1 MRSLSFYETVFIA
14 RQDISVPQVEALTE
28 GFTKVIEDHGGK
40 VTKSE
45 QWGLRPFA
53 FRIRKHRKGYYVLL
67 NMDAAAAGLH
77 EMERQMRINED
88 ILRFMTVR
96 VDELEEGPSAIMQ
109 ARAGRGDERP
119 RRGDRF
125 RDGDQSRPAASAAP
139 ETPSADKDKDEA
151 EIEPENKTEAESE
164 AKEEEEEEV
173 KVESEGETSEGEE

>member
-1 MRSLSFYETVFIA
+1 VFIA

-40 VTKSE
+40 VTKCE

-67 NMDAAAAGLH
+67 NIDAVAAGLH
-77 EMERQMRINED
+77 EMERQMRISED

-109 ARAGRGDERP
+109 ARSGRGDERP
-119 RRGDRF
+119 RRADRA
-125 RDGDQSRPAASAAP
+125 RDGDQARTTSERPKQAEDEVDDEP
-139 ETPSADKDKDEA
+139 EDKAEA
-151 EIEPENKTEAESE
+151 EGDDEVDAEAEADAEVEVETQSE
-164 AKEEEEEEV
+164 
-173 KVESEGETSEGEE
+173 ESEGEEK